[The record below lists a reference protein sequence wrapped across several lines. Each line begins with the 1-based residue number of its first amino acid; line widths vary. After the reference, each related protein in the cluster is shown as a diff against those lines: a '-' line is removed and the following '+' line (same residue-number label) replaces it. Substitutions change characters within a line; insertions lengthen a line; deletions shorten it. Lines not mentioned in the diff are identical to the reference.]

1 MSDLLEMAMVAA
13 TQASEILLD
22 YFEAP
27 VQGLDTKSTPT
38 DMVSDADRAAEKY
51 ISDFIRHERPD
62 DGILGEEGSGRPS
75 KSGLTWVVDPLDGT
89 VNFLF
94 NIPVW
99 CVSIAIEDAD
109 GGLVGVIYD
118 PNKEELFAAERGEG
132 ATLNGEEIH
141 VAERDDLSQALIGT
155 GFSYDADARA
165 HQAAL
170 LSKVLP
176 KVRDVRRAGSAA
188 IDLATLAC
196 GRFDGFYEAPM
207 EAWDKAAGVLIVR
220 EAGGVV
226 SELPAPKGL
235 SPGVVAAGPGLHDA
249 LRDLVV

>member
-27 VQGLDTKSTPT
+27 AQGLDTKSTPT
-38 DMVSDADRAAEKY
+38 DLVSDADRRAERF
-51 ISDFIRHERPD
+51 ISDFIKHERPD
-62 DGILGEEGSGRPS
+62 DGILGEEGAGRPS
-75 KSGLTWVVDPLDGT
+75 RSGLTWVVDPLDGT

-99 CVSIAIEDAD
+99 CVSIAIEDAE

-132 ATLNGEEIH
+132 ATLNGEQIH
-141 VAERDDLSQALIGT
+141 VAERHDLGQALIGT
-155 GFSYDADARA
+155 GFSYDSDARA

-170 LSKVLP
+170 LGRVLP

-207 EAWDKAAGVLIVR
+207 EPWDKAAGILIVR

-226 SELPAPKGL
+226 SELPAPRGL
-235 SPGVVAAGPGLHDA
+235 SPGVVAAGPGLHDV

>member
-27 VQGLDTKSTPT
+27 AQGLDTKSTPT
-38 DMVSDADRAAEKY
+38 DLVSDADRAAEKF
-51 ISDFIRHERPD
+51 ISDFIRHERPE
-62 DGILGEEGSGRPS
+62 DGILGEEGAGRPS

-165 HQAAL
+165 QQAAL
-170 LSKVLP
+170 LAKVLP
-176 KVRDVRRAGSAA
+176 QVRDVRRAGSAA

>member
-22 YFEAP
+22 YFESP

-38 DMVSDADRAAEKY
+38 DLVSDADRAAEKF
-51 ISDFIRHERPD
+51 ISDFIRHERPE
-62 DGILGEEGSGRPS
+62 DGILGEEGAGRPS

-94 NIPVW
+94 NIPIW

-165 HQAAL
+165 HQAVL
-170 LSKVLP
+170 LGKVLP

-226 SELPAPKGL
+226 SDLPAPVGL

-249 LRDLVV
+249 LRELVV

>member
-141 VAERDDLSQALIGT
+141 VAGRDDLSQALIGT

-226 SELPAPKGL
+226 SELPAPNGL

>member
-1 MSDLLEMAMVAA
+1 MVAA

-27 VQGLDTKSTPT
+27 VQGLDAKSTPT
-38 DMVSDADRAAEKY
+38 DLVSDADRAAEKF
-51 ISDFIRHERPD
+51 ISDFIRHERPE
-62 DGILGEEGSGRPS
+62 DGILGEEGAGRPS

-99 CVSIAIEDAD
+99 CVSIAVEDAE

-155 GFSYDADARA
+155 GFSYDAEARA

-170 LSKVLP
+170 LSRVLP

-235 SPGVVAAGPGLHDA
+235 SPGVIAAGPGLHDA
-249 LRDLVV
+249 LRELVV

>member
-38 DMVSDADRAAEKY
+38 DLVSDADRAAEKF
-51 ISDFIRHERPD
+51 ISDFIRHERPE
-62 DGILGEEGSGRPS
+62 DGVLGEEGAGRPS

-109 GGLVGVIYD
+109 GALVGVIYD

-141 VAERDDLSQALIGT
+141 VAERDDLSRALIGT

-165 HQAAL
+165 HQATL
-170 LSKVLP
+170 LAKVLP
-176 KVRDVRRAGSAA
+176 RVRDVRRAGSAA

-207 EAWDKAAGVLIVR
+207 EPWDKAAGVLIVR

-226 SELPAPKGL
+226 SELPAPNGL

>member
-38 DMVSDADRAAEKY
+38 DLVSDADRAAEKF
-51 ISDFIRHERPD
+51 ISDFIRHERPE
-62 DGILGEEGSGRPS
+62 DGILGEEGAGRPS

-165 HQAAL
+165 QQAAL

-226 SELPAPKGL
+226 SELPAPVGL

-249 LRDLVV
+249 LRELVV

>member
-27 VQGLDTKSTPT
+27 AQGLDTKSTPT
-38 DMVSDADRAAEKY
+38 DLVSDADRAAEKF
-51 ISDFIRHERPD
+51 ISDFIRHERPE
-62 DGILGEEGSGRPS
+62 DGILGEEGAGRPS

-99 CVSIAIEDAD
+99 CVSIAIEDAE

-170 LSKVLP
+170 LAKVLP
-176 KVRDVRRAGSAA
+176 RVRDVRRTGSAA